1 MRTQKRNRAGFSLV
15 EVVIA
20 LSVIVIV
27 SVTSIS
33 IVLSSISANT
43 KAKNKSYAQYFADNL
58 WECFLASDSQADFLA
73 AVYFAE
79 GVDLSHPQNVGSF
92 NDDGSITYRF
102 THGQYGFVAV
112 IDVDFS
118 DVGDTFRISVSDGEN
133 KEIISFSY
141 EKDIQQTEEATTAS

>member
-1 MRTQKRNRAGFSLV
+1 MKLCEA
-15 EVVIA
+15 I
-20 LSVIVIV
+20 
-27 SVTSIS
+27 
-33 IVLSSISANT
+33 
-43 KAKNKSYAQYFADNL
+43 
-58 WECFLASDSQADFLA
+58 
-73 AVYFAE
+73 YFAE